1 MIKTRNIKYTLVS
14 VRFYFSSSTHWPLN
28 PVAKHNCYTGI
39 SLCTSLWSQRI
50 QIRHEHDT
58 LWKYYTLHLMKRTL
72 TKDSWIELKW
82 WGWGCTPSQLI
93 QFIEI
98 AFCLLIFSQ
107 TQINFLANLYFTSTQ
122 ENSRFLES
130 FFISYRIDTTTELTT
145 WNIQLRLTLLPTLQT
160 KCNVVGNY

>member
-1 MIKTRNIKYTLVS
+1 MN
-14 VRFYFSSSTHWPLN
+14 
-28 PVAKHNCYTGI
+28 
-39 SLCTSLWSQRI
+39 
-50 QIRHEHDT
+50 
-58 LWKYYTLHLMKRTL
+58 RTL
-72 TKDSWIELKW
+72 TKDSWIELKR

-145 WNIQLRLTLLPTLQT
+145 QNIQLRLTLLPTLQT
-160 KCNVVGNY
+160 KCNIVGNYQIVSWSKLPSLLKQMMTFYFEHSIIQVLSEVHASWVDNDDIHSAHN